1 MTGSVDRKKEIR
13 LGSHIFYAAFFSAF
27 ILCCA
32 IIQCS
37 DIKLFGVLPEVTF
50 GTVCAIGFVAKEK
63 YGGIFGLC
71 GGILVMALG
80 SSGISFAPI
89 LYTLCGYLSGA
100 LPGII
105 LRRNFLS
112 YLIFAPI
119 MAATHIFFTF
129 VYYLIISRSPQMWG
143 QIGKLIIPEFFS
155 CIICMIPAYF
165 AVLGVYALFK
175 GKNNR
180 KGSLK

>member
-1 MTGSVDRKKEIR
+1 MTGTVDRKKEIR
-13 LGSHIFYAAFFSAF
+13 IWSHIFYVVFFSLF
-27 ILCCA
+27 VLFCTIL
-32 IIQCS
+32 QCS
-37 DIKLFGVLPEVTF
+37 DIKLFGVLPELTF

-71 GGILVMALG
+71 GGVLVMALG
-80 SSGISFAPI
+80 SSGVSLAPV
-89 LYTLCGYLSGA
+89 LYTLCGYLAGA
-100 LPGII
+100 LPGIV

-112 YLIFAPI
+112 YLIFTPI
-119 MAATHIFFTF
+119 MAVIHIFFTF
-129 VYYLIISRSPQMWG
+129 VYYVIISKSPQMWG
-143 QIGKLIIPEFFS
+143 QMGKLIIPEFFS

-165 AVLGVYALFK
+165 AVWSVYTLFK